1 MNNRKP
7 TYKTA
12 AKKRNANLLRRV
24 KQKQL
29 HANNR
34 MKKSSLH
41 LPVNRKKPKYLRQ
54 PPSTWKL
61 PAAFLFTGLLLF
73 ILAVPTL
80 IVLPFGEEKDAAGT
94 VVEEQQKA
102 ETVDLGASPFSVA
115 VMRSTSETV
124 DNVPLEEYVA
134 RVVASEMPAEFE
146 VEALKA
152 QALAAR
158 TYIVN
163 HKLYQDNSGEFDVTD
178 TTQHQV
184 YKDEQQLRQTMDED
198 YTEHMNKVKQAVA
211 ATKGEILT
219 YNSAPIT
226 PAFFSTSNG
235 YTENS
240 EDYWQNELPYLR
252 SVESPWDKQSPKFL
266 DQQVVSLKEAEEAL
280 EIDLPDD
287 GAVAMELTRTESQR
301 VDQLKIAGSTFS
313 GRDVRERL
321 GLQSSD
327 FTIEQKNDHLIFTTK
342 GFGHG
347 IGMSQYGANGMA
359 KKGKTYKEIVKHYY
373 QDVSISTVDDTAPT
387 LVAR

>member
-12 AKKRNANLLRRV
+12 AKKKNANLLKRV
-24 KQKQL
+24 KQRQL

-61 PAAFLFTGLLLF
+61 PAAFLLLGLLLF

-94 VVEEQQKA
+94 VVEEQPA
-102 ETVDLGASPFSVA
+102 ETVNLGASPFSVA

-146 VEALKA
+146 MEALKA

-219 YNSAPIT
+219 YNNAPIT

-240 EDYWQNELPYLR
+240 EDYWKNELPYLR

-266 DQQVVSLKEAEEAL
+266 DQQVVSLKEVEEAL
-280 EIDLPDD
+280 EIELPND
-287 GAVAMELTRTESQR
+287 GSVAMELTRTESQR
-301 VDQLKIAGSTFS
+301 VDQLKIADSTFS
-313 GRDVRERL
+313 GREVREEFD
-321 GLQSSD
+321 LQSSD
-327 FTIEQKNDHLIFTTK
+327 FSIEQKNDHLIFTTK

-359 KKGKTYKEIVKHYY
+359 KNGKTYKEIVQHYY
-373 QDVSISTVDDTAPT
+373 QEVTISTVDDTAPT